1 MRRLL
6 IIIGNA
12 ETANMADIVIAVI
25 VIVDQERPNGK
36 ARLDFGLDSGLTF
49 IELKKYEIDVKFY

>member
-12 ETANMADIVIAVI
+12 EIANMADIIIAVI
-25 VIVDQERPNGK
+25 VLVDLERPNGK
-36 ARLDFGLDSGLTF
+36 AGLDFGLDSGLTF
-49 IELKKYEIDVKFY
+49 IDL

>member
-12 ETANMADIVIAVI
+12 EIANMADIVIAVI
-25 VIVDQERPNGK
+25 VDLERPNGK

-49 IELKKYEIDVKFY
+49 IDL